1 MAHPTCPVSEWSEE
15 DVINF
20 DINRWDHALL
30 KMAGYDTSDYSQLRN
45 KIKPNP
51 KSRPETIAKARV
63 ALLQSKRAL
72 LTKLMELRSTANQ
85 AQSSQLRTASSVIQ
99 MTRDDAGDLVNKMV
113 AISAKTAT

>member
-30 KMAGYDTSDYSQLRN
+30 KMAQYDTSDYSQLRL

-51 KSRPETIAKARV
+51 KSRPETIANARV
-63 ALLQSKRAL
+63 ELLQSKRQL
-72 LTKLMELRSTANQ
+72 LTRLMELRKD
-85 AQSSQLRTASSVIQ
+85 QSDSLRTASSIVQ

-113 AISAKTAT
+113 AI